1 MKLEAGIKYEVPYVK
16 LSHNPVKQDI
26 TNMYPLTMLQ
36 TLEESVRKSIAE
48 TDAKIEKYV
57 FDNLGTTCYDEL
69 GDIKPEVRA
78 WLLTQKKFIQEEIL
92 HV

>member
-1 MKLEAGIKYEVPYVK
+1 MKLEAGRKYPLPHVK
-16 LSHNPVKQDI
+16 LSHDALNQDI
-26 TNMYPLTMLQ
+26 TNMYPPIIIKS
-36 TLEESVRKSIAE
+36 LEERVRKSIAE

-69 GDIKPEVRA
+69 GDIKPEIRA

>member
-1 MKLEAGIKYEVPYVK
+1 MKIESGRKYEVPHVK
-16 LSHNPVKQDI
+16 LSHDALNQDI
-26 TNMYPLTMLQ
+26 TNMYPPIIIKS
-36 TLEESVRKSIAE
+36 LEESVRKSIAE

-78 WLLTQKKFIQEEIL
+78 WLLTQNKFIQEEIL